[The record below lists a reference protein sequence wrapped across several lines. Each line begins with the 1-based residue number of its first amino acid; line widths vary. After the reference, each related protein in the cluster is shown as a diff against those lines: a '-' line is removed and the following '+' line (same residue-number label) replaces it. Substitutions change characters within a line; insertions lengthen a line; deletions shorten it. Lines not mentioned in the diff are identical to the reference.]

1 MNNVTYVDVS
11 FIKTDDGRIYAGVEL
26 KRKDDGVYTVYHVIS
41 YAAGVNIPSIK
52 RLVPILLRYT
62 LDFVDSSHDV
72 VIFRSFSRAFQRS
85 TGYEQ
90 EISAGQQRTI
100 KLVYV
105 PYPQFMRNHRINTVL
120 LAEDAIRRGYTLD
133 AVI

>member
-1 MNNVTYVDVS
+1 MNNITYVDVS
-11 FIKTDDGRIYAGVEL
+11 FIKTDNGRLYAGVEL
-26 KRKDDGVYTVYHVIS
+26 KRKDDGVYDVYHVIS
-41 YAAGVNIPSIK
+41 YAAGVNVPSIK

-62 LDFVDSSHDV
+62 LDFVDPTHDV

-85 TGYEQ
+85 TEYEQ
-90 EISAGQQRTI
+90 EISIGQERTI

-105 PYPQFMRNHRINTVL
+105 PYSLFMRNHRTNTIL
-120 LAEDAIRRGYTLD
+120 LAEDAIRRGYPLD